1 MRLKPGVT
9 VPRAV
14 ATGSY
19 LRHFIPKSAIR
30 NPKSASPSLNP
41 TDPCLRQYL
50 RLIVS
55 GVNTLA
61 EIEAAVESLPPEK
74 KEELLRF
81 IAARLRDE
89 PAAPPQPRDLSRSKR
104 GFPISKGRAPFTSA
118 DVARIELVSNAI

>member
-1 MRLKPGVT
+1 M
-9 VPRAV
+9 
-14 ATGSY
+14 
-19 LRHFIPKSAIR
+19 
-30 NPKSASPSLNP
+30 
-41 TDPCLRQYL
+41 
-50 RLIVS
+50 RLIVL

-81 IAARLRDE
+81 LTARLRDE
-89 PAAPPQPRDLSRSKR
+89 PAAPSQPRDLSRSKR

>member
-1 MRLKPGVT
+1 LKQN
-9 VPRAV
+9 
-14 ATGSY
+14 
-19 LRHFIPKSAIR
+19 LRV
-30 NPKSASPSLNP
+30 
-41 TDPCLRQYL
+41 
-50 RLIVS
+50 IVS

-81 IAARLRDE
+81 IAARPRDE
-89 PAAPPQPRDLSRSKR
+89 PAAPSQPRELSRSKR